1 MTAAR
6 LRLALVLVGVARWFM
21 EPDVIF
27 VAFDVLCTAL
37 TVDE

>member
-6 LRLALVLVGVARWFM
+6 LRLALVIVVVAWWSTDL
-21 EPDVIF
+21 DVIF
-27 VAFDVLCTAL
+27 VDSKFLCTAL